1 MIALSIILLVMTQWR
16 RTAGFVRHG
25 GLANVILMTIGF
37 LLMGYQLTGYLTER
51 TL

>member
-1 MIALSIILLVMTQWR
+1 VLMI
-16 RTAGFVRHG
+16 
-25 GLANVILMTIGF
+25 IGF